1 MDDDDLR
8 LYQKDYRESQRA
20 QELRPTG
27 DTALI
32 FRDVECILAGRRVLH
47 GVPENGWVIGTPAFS
62 LHTPALWHKS
72 KAMTSW
78 AFGEAWRETDGG
90 RRSCLVE
97 ALNRKV
103 FDESRLGLLLTEAW
117 AGKKLG
123 AEDWAD
129 FRPVVRVDLL
139 MGNIQAVPQA
149 VVFWYR
155 AASDHNCAS
164 RVDES

>member
-27 DTALI
+27 DTAPI

-139 MGNIQAVPQA
+139 MGNIRPCPRRSSSGIGQRPITIAL
-149 VVFWYR
+149 R
-155 AASDHNCAS
+155 
-164 RVDES
+164 E

>member
-1 MDDDDLR
+1 LDNDDLR
-8 LYQKDYRESQRA
+8 LYEVDYRESQRA
-20 QELRPTG
+20 QELNPTG
-27 DTALI
+27 DTAPI
-32 FRDVECILAGRRVLH
+32 FRDVAGILARRRVLH
-47 GVPENGWVIGTPAFS
+47 GVPDDGWIIGTPAYP
-62 LHTPALWHKS
+62 LHTPALWRKS
-72 KAMTSW
+72 KPRTIR
-78 AFGEAWRETDGG
+78 AFTEAWRETDGG
-90 RRSCLVE
+90 RRSDLVE

-103 FDESRLGLLLTEAW
+103 FDESDLGLLLTEAW

-123 AEDWAD
+123 AEDWAE
-129 FRPVVRVDLL
+129 FRPLVRVDLL

>member
-1 MDDDDLR
+1 M
-8 LYQKDYRESQRA
+8 
-20 QELRPTG
+20 
-27 DTALI
+27 
-32 FRDVECILAGRRVLH
+32 
-47 GVPENGWVIGTPAFS
+47 
-62 LHTPALWHKS
+62 
-72 KAMTSW
+72 W
-78 AFGEAWRETDGG
+78 AFTEAWRETDGG

-103 FDESRLGLLLTEAW
+103 FDESDLGLLLTEAW
-117 AGKKLG
+117 AGKKLSP
-123 AEDWAD
+123 EDWAD

-164 RVDES
+164 RVDEN